1 MFLNYFYGYWGYLL
15 FMLPAFLISM
25 FTQLSVKTTFAKYS
39 KIKTLRGMTG
49 SDAAHMVLDYNNVGG
64 VLVQAIRGNLTDN
77 FDPRSNTISLS
88 SAVYYNTTISAVSVA
103 AHEAGHAV
111 QHAYGYKPITIR
123 SIMAPITQI
132 TSTLSF
138 PLILLGFAFQYDPLV
153 TIGILLFSFAV
164 LFSIITLPVEFN
176 ASSRAIKTLSDANIL
191 TADELVGAKKML
203 RAAAMTYVASTFTAL
218 WSLLRLI
225 LLYGS
230 RGRRN

>member
-1 MFLNYFYGYWGYLL
+1 MFSNYFHDYLGYCI

-25 FTQLSVKTTFAKYS
+25 ITQISVKSTFTKYS
-39 KIKTLRGMTG
+39 KIKTSRGMTG
-49 SDAAHMVLDYNNVGG
+49 ADSAHMVMDYNNVSG
-64 VLVQAIRGNLTDN
+64 VLVQAIKGNLTDN

-111 QHAYGYKPITIR
+111 QHAYDYKPIRIR
-123 SIMAPITQI
+123 SLMAPVTQI
-132 TSTLSF
+132 TSSLSF
-138 PLILLGFAFQYDPLV
+138 PVMALGFFFQFYPLV
-153 TIGILLFSFAV
+153 NFGIFLFSFAV

-176 ASSRAIKTLSDANIL
+176 ASSRAIKTLSEANIL
-191 TADELVGAKKML
+191 TMDELIGAKKML

-225 LLYGS
+225 LLYG
-230 RGRRN
+230 GRRD